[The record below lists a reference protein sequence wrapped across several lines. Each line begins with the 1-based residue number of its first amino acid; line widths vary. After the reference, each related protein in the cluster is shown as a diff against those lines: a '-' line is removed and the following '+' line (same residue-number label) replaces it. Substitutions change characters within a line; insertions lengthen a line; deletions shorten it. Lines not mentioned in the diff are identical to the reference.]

1 MVFAKIY
8 LLCIIYFGKFM
19 SGAEFERRDRRE
31 DRSNGDELIP
41 RVSRETIDI
50 AAREYFAEFPG
61 SDYLCAVTLLER
73 IRGVN
78 PIVAEYIERLA
89 QQIPETRYSYLV
101 VREGVLVYRVLELE
115 FAQRGKEMPI
125 VRREIAGRLKVNI
138 AQEERYFEHLAIS
151 LVTENYE
158 LLQSLALSTFWSTLL
173 PSREVPPGQIARLAL
188 ESALGVYALIKDQA
202 ELDRF
207 SSLWSSQEEERS

>member
-1 MVFAKIY
+1 
-8 LLCIIYFGKFM
+8 M
-19 SGAEFERRDRRE
+19 SGVEFERRDRR

-50 AAREYFAEFPG
+50 ARREYYSEVPG
-61 SDYLCAVTLLER
+61 GDHHRAATFLER

-89 QQIPETRYSYLV
+89 QQIPEERYSYWV
-101 VREGVLVYRVLELE
+101 VQEGVLVYRVLELE

-138 AQEERYFEHLAIS
+138 AQEERHFETLAIS
-151 LVTENYE
+151 LVRENYE
-158 LLQSLALSTFWSTLL
+158 LLQSLALSAFWATLL
-173 PSREVPPGQIARLAL
+173 PSREVPLGQIARLVL

-207 SSLWSSQEEERS
+207 SSLWSSQE